1 MEPTRCKNNKCQS
14 CYLIYMVTGSF
25 DEDSLEVVFVD
36 LKQRYKF
43 WFTQLLLKY
52 NTIIL
57 TTLLLYYKMLFSVY

>member
-1 MEPTRCKNNKCQS
+1 
-14 CYLIYMVTGSF
+14 MVTGSF